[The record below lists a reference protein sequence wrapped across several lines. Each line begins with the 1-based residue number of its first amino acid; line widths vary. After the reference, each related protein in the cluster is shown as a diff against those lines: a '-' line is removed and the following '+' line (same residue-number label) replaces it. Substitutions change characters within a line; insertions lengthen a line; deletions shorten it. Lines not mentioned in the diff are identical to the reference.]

1 MDTNKCPKV
10 IDQVLTGDYNICD
23 VRQEVVQPADI
34 MAALTE
40 TECENLKNNTGLD
53 GQSEDN
59 CEDLQGGL
67 LCDIR
72 QELEAVLK
80 NQSMTI
86 YANDFSKCSET
97 DENPTLASMWSR
109 IYRFSQAVS
118 CVLCSY
124 DPFMATLL
132 KSGRYP
138 QILMGAVSDVMTDEE
153 RGCSLTG
160 YPVWVQPD
168 TYPTSSTLKP
178 VTSDGVYRAV
188 EDAILSVWHL
198 WEEHP
203 NFQYYADSLTGG
215 DHPLSEVT
223 DMEVDDIALVKDA
236 GNGKYNVI
244 YKYYDDDWQEE
255 EVIGTDIPN
264 FTVTHVEKGYW
275 ADKGIYYFL
284 DGNRPTW
291 QIMDANLTELE
302 RRVEAVEEKYRHT
315 VISQTSDTNSYM
327 MTTRATVALANAVP
341 ATTGR
346 TTLIFITG

>member
-23 VRQEVVQPADI
+23 VRQTVVQPADI

-80 NQSMTI
+80 NQAMTI

-132 KSGRYP
+132 KSGKYP
-138 QILMGAVSDVMTDEE
+138 QVLMGAVADNMTEE
-153 RGCSLTG
+153 EMGCSLTG
-160 YPVWVQPD
+160 YPVWVNPD
-168 TYPTSSTLKP
+168 TYPTSSVRKP
-178 VTSDGVYRAV
+178 VTSDGVYHAI

-203 NFQYYADSLTGG
+203 SFAYYADHTTQGEN
-215 DHPLSEVT
+215 PLSSIT
-223 DMEVDDIALVKDA
+223 DMEVDDEALVKYD
-236 GNGKYNVI
+236 GTDYNVI
-244 YKYYDDDWQEE
+244 YKYYDDDWQKE
-255 EVIGTDIPN
+255 EVIGVDIPN
-264 FTVTHVEKGYW
+264 FTVTHIEKGYW

-284 DGNRPTW
+284 DDTTPTW

-302 RRVEAVEEKYRHT
+302 RRIEALEVKYAHT
-315 VISQTSDTNSYM
+315 VISQTSDTHSYM
-327 MTTRATVALANAVP
+327 ITTRSTVSAANSVP

-346 TTLIFITG
+346 TTLVFITG

>member
-1 MDTNKCPKV
+1 MNTDNCPNV
-10 IDQVLTGDYNICD
+10 IDEVLSGDYNICD
-23 VRQEVVQPADI
+23 VRQEIVQPADI

-53 GQSEDN
+53 GTAEDN

-86 YANDFSKCSET
+86 YANDLSKCSET

-138 QILMGAVSDVMTDEE
+138 QVLMGAAADTMDEE
-153 RGCSLTG
+153 EMGCSLTG
-160 YPVWVQPD
+160 YPVWVNLD
-168 TYPTSSTLKP
+168 TYPTASITKP
-178 VTSDGVYRAV
+178 VTSGGVYNAIR
-188 EDAILSVWHL
+188 DAILSVWHL

-203 NFQYYADSLTGG
+203 SFQYYAAHTTSG
-215 DHPLSEVT
+215 DNPLSQIT
-223 DMEVDDIALVKDA
+223 DMEENDEALVKENED
-236 GNGKYNVI
+236 GEYNVI
-244 YKYYDDDWQEE
+244 YKYYDSDWQKE
-255 EVIGTDIPN
+255 EVIGMDIPN
-264 FTVTHVEKGYW
+264 FTVTHIEKGYW
-275 ADKGIYYFL
+275 ADKGLYYFK
-284 DGNRPTW
+284 DGSRPTW

-302 RRVEAVEEKYRHT
+302 QRVDTLEVKYAHT
-315 VISQTSDTNSYM
+315 VVSQTSDTNSYM
-327 MTTRATVALANAVP
+327 MTTRSTVSAANSVP
-341 ATTGR
+341 ATTER
-346 TTLIFITG
+346 TTLVFITG